1 MRFCV
6 EEKWN
11 SGNVPHYAPWNF
23 RRHVVSNARAVLA
36 YMAVREMGHRGSELG
51 DVLGISEP
59 AVSKCVERGKIILDN
74 KERLRYKL
82 IN

>member
-1 MRFCV
+1 M
-6 EEKWN
+6 
-11 SGNVPHYAPWNF
+11 
-23 RRHVVSNARAVLA
+23 VSNARAVLA
-36 YMAVREMGHRGSELG
+36 YMAVREMGYRGSELG

-59 AVSKCVERGKIILDN
+59 AVSKCVERGKIILAN

>member
-1 MRFCV
+1 
-6 EEKWN
+6 
-11 SGNVPHYAPWNF
+11 
-23 RRHVVSNARAVLA
+23 
-36 YMAVREMGHRGSELG
+36 MAVREMGHRGSELG